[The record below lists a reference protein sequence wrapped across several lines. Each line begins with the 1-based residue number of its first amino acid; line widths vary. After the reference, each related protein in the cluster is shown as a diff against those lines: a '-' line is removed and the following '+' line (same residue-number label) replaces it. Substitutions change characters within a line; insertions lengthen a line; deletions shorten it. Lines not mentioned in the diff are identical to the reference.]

1 MLVNI
6 QDVEPVLLYLN
17 DKMASKYL
25 MLHFREELIGT
36 HDIQLCHKLWED
48 DSDIIIV
55 LYVFQKVFQRRQ
67 FVPKVLGFVETIVSG
82 YSNRDFVMDFRIEK
96 QTFNVPVLVEKLRN
110 ILEYEKRSMG
120 KPGLPPEKQLLY
132 SRRCAYRVIG
142 HVCLSVCLSIDFL

>member
-1 MLVNI
+1 
-6 QDVEPVLLYLN
+6 
-17 DKMASKYL
+17 MASKYL
-25 MLHFREELIGT
+25 MLHFLEELIGT

-96 QTFNVPVLVEKLRN
+96 QTFL
-110 ILEYEKRSMG
+110 M
-120 KPGLPPEKQLLY
+120 
-132 SRRCAYRVIG
+132 YRYINFTKNAIS
-142 HVCLSVCLSIDFL
+142 LSVFELETSCKAQNNCQKYANRMVPFPRYSDTFAIMTFDFR